1 MSLRV
6 RACEDR
12 AHEPPLHSRFNPTGL
27 PFGIDYAAPRN
38 TAASPIPACA
48 PSSTQRRRSNLRLH
62 VELALGCVAVQP
74 KCFPSDP
81 ASLRLA
87 LRVPLVRVA
96 AEAPNSVAEGSRSVQ
111 EAGRGC
117 SLPAVL
123 LPMHYQCAGVVAFG
137 GWLER
142 PSARFTLIDRKHA
155 TARCGGPA
163 PSCSGALLWP
173 SSTVTPFCLE
183 PL

>member
-38 TAASPIPACA
+38 TTASPIPACA

-87 LRVPLVRVA
+87 LRVPLVKVA
-96 AEAPNSVAEGSRSVQ
+96 AEAANSVAEGSIRFRKRDVGVRFPQCCCPCTTNAQ
-111 EAGRGC
+111 EWLPLVAGWNDR
-117 SLPAVL
+117 VL
-123 LPMHYQCAGVVAFG
+123 DL
-137 GWLER
+137 R
-142 PSARFTLIDRKHA
+142 
-155 TARCGGPA
+155 
-163 PSCSGALLWP
+163 
-173 SSTVTPFCLE
+173 
-183 PL
+183 